1 MNELF
6 KKMRGEQGEASGRVT
21 ATRQWGPS
29 RRLDYVNQRCD
40 KHRLSMCAKDKAE
53 HRLSLG
59 R

>member
-21 ATRQWGPS
+21 ATEALLV
-29 RRLDYVNQRCD
+29 RLDYGNRRCD
-40 KHRLSMCAKDKAE
+40 EHSLSMCAKDKAE